1 MSGQSRGLGLELSCA
16 LPAAPVLVFE
26 KLTAEAGL
34 TRWWGPRG
42 FTTPSAAVDLR
53 VGGSYRLAMQPPDGD
68 VFHLSGH
75 FLEVDPP
82 HRLAYT
88 FTWEEPT
95 PDDRE
100 TVVVLTLRS
109 SGRATEVTLTQGE
122 FATEERRELH
132 RAGWSES
139 FERLRSLLV
148 GSGT

>member
-1 MSGQSRGLGLELSCA
+1 MSGQSSGFVLDLSCA
-16 LPAAPVLVFE
+16 LPAPPELVFE
-26 KLTAEAGL
+26 KLTVEAEL

-53 VGGSYRLAMQPPDGD
+53 VGGSYRFAMQPPDGD
-68 VFHLSGH
+68 VFHLSGRY
-75 FLEVDPP
+75 LEVDPP
-82 HRLAYT
+82 QRLAYT

-109 SGRATEVTLTQGE
+109 SGTGTEVGLTQGQ
-122 FATEERRELH
+122 FATEERLELH

-139 FERLRSLLV
+139 FERLRDLLA
-148 GSGT
+148 GA